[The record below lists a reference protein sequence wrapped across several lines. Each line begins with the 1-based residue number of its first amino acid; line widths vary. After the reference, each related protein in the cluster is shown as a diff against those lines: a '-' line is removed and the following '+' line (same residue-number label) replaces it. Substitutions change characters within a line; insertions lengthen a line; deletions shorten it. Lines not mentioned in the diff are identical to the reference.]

1 MAANAAIHLYEWRA
15 TMMQNVTAPTH
26 VPKNCTAAMTRLKG
40 SCNLHN
46 CFNRTKNMSLLMVFI
61 AHLDRMAGCCRAI
74 SCKTLCS
81 LTLSWH
87 AQR

>member
-74 SCKTLCS
+74 SCK
-81 LTLSWH
+81 H
-87 AQR
+87 FAA